1 MTCFPHVM
9 RRCCGTHANIRYTG
23 NSGSPLG
30 NNSSGTGNT
39 SWTRARQPHLKNSAM
54 VRHLLVR
61 WAAGKRLTKSPY
73 PKQAFKTRSPPG
85 TRWDIQVQTGYTG
98 RRVVSPTRG
107 SNCWGS
113 SERILRFHM
122 GKLNFSQKKGLLR
135 MVVRWE
141 IAT

>member
-1 MTCFPHVM
+1 MINVEARAAHYCRMASTAAATTTKQKI
-9 RRCCGTHANIRYTG
+9 RSRCLQPFERLYTQKWFDTQWYG
-23 NSGSPLG
+23 ISPLG
-30 NNSSGTGNT
+30 CWQKVN
-39 SWTRARQPHLKNSAM
+39 Q
-54 VRHLLVR
+54 
-61 WAAGKRLTKSPY
+61 SPY